1 MHDLIK
7 CGARAESF
15 GVHSLSSSSLSI
27 FLLDHLP
34 IRPRSST
41 YPQYRARVSN
51 RLPLLQRKES
61 LLCESTAR
69 CFPDQYSLPGFTSR
83 SWLAHELLGL
93 RSRLIYCTSI
103 AIDSFISARSVC
115 MPLLTTRRRS
125 NPWSSL
131 EAELLQRACHLD
143 FAMDITLGQDL

>member
-15 GVHSLSSSSLSI
+15 GDHSLSSSSLPI
-27 FLLDHLP
+27 FLLDHLCN
-34 IRPRSST
+34 RPQSST
-41 YPQYRARVSN
+41 YPQYRARVSD
-51 RLPLLQRKES
+51 RLPLLWRKES

-69 CFPDQYSLPGFTSR
+69 YFREQHSLPGFTSR

-93 RSRLIYCTSI
+93 WSRLIYCTSI
-103 AIDSFISARSVC
+103 AINSSISVRSVC
-115 MPLLTTRRRS
+115 MPLLTTRRCS

-131 EAELLQRACHLD
+131 EAELLQHACRLD
-143 FAMDITLGQDL
+143 FAMDITLSQDL